1 VRNRKKRKSG
11 ENIASIRNQIL
22 KEGIIQEKKER
33 NSQMKTNWM
42 KGKAYK
48 ETTQTKTPP
57 KQTTIKKLFMFLVRK
72 NC

>member
-33 NSQMKTNWM
+33 NSQMKTNSM
-42 KGKAYK
+42 KGKR
-48 ETTQTKTPP
+48 
-57 KQTTIKKLFMFLVRK
+57 I
-72 NC
+72 